1 MKSCQFLRLVPRI
14 AQRARGQSLR
24 FASSQATPH
33 VDEIEFEMLGDPTTA
48 SYPSMPFP
56 TETREQLEQG
66 IATKAQELTKQWES
80 KFSSK
85 SDLNAVL
92 AKDVLEF
99 KPNDEKALQEELKS
113 VENPTIQATDDTAFN
128 TKDHNFLTNFL
139 TSRIASYLDDP
150 VLYFSYGEHPS
161 AAFKSNWAEIL
172 QKNSTTI
179 KSLGALET
187 LSEKSAEYQE
197 IVRLQRQIKAQEAKT
212 LQTIQDDIEKFSDPA
227 HIAMTFA
234 NAGLSPDLMNHL
246 VDIVS
251 TKPVDEKLLALL
263 KKQIAER
270 EHYDKESVSAM
281 HLEEFATL
289 SRELAKHFEA
299 SGVSFDYSKIS
310 F

>member
-24 FASSQATPH
+24 FASSQAAPH

-299 SGVSFDYSKIS
+299 SGASGARGSE
-310 F
+310 